1 MSILVTSARNQFR
14 GKIASIT
21 TGAVNSEV
29 VLDIGTDQIVAIIT
43 NESVENLGL
52 AVDHTAYAIFK
63 SSWVVVAK
71 NGLKTSSR
79 NQLSGTVVSCTNGAI
94 NTEVVIA
101 LSGGDAVTSII
112 TNDSA
117 KMLDLKE
124 GDAVTALIKASHV
137 IIAVP

>member
-29 VLDIGTDQIVAIIT
+29 VLDIGSDQIVAIIT
-43 NESVENLGL
+43 NQSVEELGL
-52 AVDHTAYAIFK
+52 AVDHTAYAITK

-71 NGLKTSSR
+71 SGIKTSSR
-79 NQLSGTVVSCTNGAI
+79 NQLSGTIISCTSGAV

-101 LSGGDAVTSII
+101 LSGDNAVTSII
-112 TNDSA
+112 TNESA

-124 GDAVTALIKASHV
+124 GDTVTALIKASHV